1 MMNLYNANETVNM
14 KTTSFAILKA
24 MKTRGNQPMLAVF
37 LQVSTGFAVTTH
49 KTMMWTVERHV
60 KDTNQPVIHILSV
73 TGGT

>member
-1 MMNLYNANETVNM
+1 MMVMYNVKETV
-14 KTTSFAILKA
+14 TRRTQSVVILKA